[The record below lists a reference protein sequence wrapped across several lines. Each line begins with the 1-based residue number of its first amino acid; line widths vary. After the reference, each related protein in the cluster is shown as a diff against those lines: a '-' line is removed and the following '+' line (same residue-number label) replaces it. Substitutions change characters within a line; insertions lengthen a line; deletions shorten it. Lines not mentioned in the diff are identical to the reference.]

1 MNDAQIRA
9 AKILVVDDLE
19 LNIKLLETLL
29 AEAGYQQVYSTVDS
43 RKVAEMYRDIRPD
56 LVLLDLHM
64 PYLNGF
70 QVMEQ
75 LREIEHDS
83 YIPVLVLTGLPDQ
96 ATRLRALES
105 GARDFLSKPFEHI
118 EALTRIRNMIEVRL
132 LHNAAREQNRVL
144 EEKVRERTRELRET
158 QLEIIRRLG
167 RAAEYRDNVTGMH
180 VIRMSQFCARLA
192 REIGWSDREC
202 EMLLYASPMHDIGKI
217 GIPDRI
223 LLKEGKLTADEW
235 EIMKTHASI
244 GAELLD
250 GSSSPLMQMAMQIAL
265 THHEKWNGTGYPRG
279 LAGEDIPMVGRI
291 VALCDVFDALTS
303 ERPYKEAWAIE
314 DVMAEIE
321 AQAGS
326 HFDPNLVEIFKNI
339 LPDLIEIR
347 EHYSDDAPPETNH
360 LSLPTAHHAP
370 LVPQQD
376 THLPPYFHPQP

>member
-180 VIRMSQFCARLA
+180 VIRMSQYCARLA

-223 LLKEGKLTADEW
+223 LLKEGKLTSEEW

-250 GSSSPLMQMAMQIAL
+250 GSSSPLMQMAMRIAL

-279 LAGEDIPMVGRI
+279 LAGEEIPMVGRI

-321 AQAGS
+321 SQAGA
-326 HFDPNLVEIFKNI
+326 HFDPNLVEVFKRI
-339 LPDLIEIR
+339 LPDLLDIR
-347 EHYSDDAPPETNH
+347 EHYSDDAPPEANH
-360 LSLPTAHHAP
+360 LSLPATHHAP

-376 THLPPYFHPQP
+376 THLPPYFQPQP

>member
-29 AEAGYQQVYSTVDS
+29 AEAGYSQVFSTIDS

-75 LREIEHDS
+75 LRALEQGS

-132 LHNAAREQNRVL
+132 LHNSAREQNRIL
-144 EEKVRERTRELRET
+144 EEKVRERTQELRET

-180 VIRMSQFCARLA
+180 VIRMSQYCARLA
-192 REIGWSDREC
+192 REIGWTAEEC
-202 EMLLYASPMHDIGKI
+202 ETLLYASPMHDIGKI

-223 LLKEGKLTADEW
+223 LLKEGKLNAEEW
-235 EIMKTHASI
+235 EIMKSHASI

-250 GSSSPLMQMAMQIAL
+250 GSSSPLMQMAMRIAL
-265 THHEKWNGTGYPRG
+265 THHEKWDGTGYPRG
-279 LAGEDIPMVGRI
+279 LRGEDIPMVGRI
-291 VALCDVFDALTS
+291 VSLCDVFDALTS
-303 ERPYKEAWAIE
+303 ERPYKEAWPIE
-314 DVMAEIE
+314 DVMDEIL
-321 AQAGS
+321 AQAGR
-326 HFDPNLVEIFKNI
+326 HFDPSLVEVFNRI
-339 LPDLIEIR
+339 LPDLLEIR
-347 EHYSDDAPPETNH
+347 NHYNDDAPPEANH
-360 LSLPTAHHAP
+360 LSLPVPHAP

-376 THLPPYFHPQP
+376 THLPPYFQPQP